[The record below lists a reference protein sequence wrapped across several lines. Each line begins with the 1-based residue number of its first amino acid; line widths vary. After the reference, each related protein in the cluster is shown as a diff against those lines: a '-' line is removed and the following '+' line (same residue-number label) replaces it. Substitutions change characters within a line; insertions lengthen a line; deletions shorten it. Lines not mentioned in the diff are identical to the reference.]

1 MSGVHVTMK
10 LLRRHALSVGLGLTG
25 LLGLAGAS
33 QAGEPWR
40 LATYNLRLNLAS
52 DGANAWPQRRAHV
65 LSLVRYHDWDVFG
78 TQEGLPDQ
86 IADLETLQGFTRVG
100 AGRDDGAQ
108 RGEHAAIFV
117 RTARFEV
124 LRSGTFWL
132 SETPDRPSKGWDG
145 RCCHRIATWV
155 ELRDRQAPGD
165 GPFFVF
171 NTHFDH
177 EGVVARRESARLL
190 LARRASLAGRLPTLV
205 IGDFNAPPGS
215 EPVQII
221 KGELLDARETSRT
234 PPYGPEGTF
243 NGFRIDAP
251 LPATER
257 IDHVFHSSQFDVLK
271 WGALTDSRQGRYPS
285 DHLPV
290 EVVLRL
296 R

>member
-1 MSGVHVTMK
+1 M
-10 LLRRHALSVGLGLTG
+10 R
-25 LLGLAGAS
+25 AS
-33 QAGEPWR
+33 HAGEPWR

-52 DGANAWPQRRAHV
+52 DGADAWPQRRAQV
-65 LSLVRYHDWDVFG
+65 LAMVRYHEWDVFG

-86 IADLETLQGFTRVG
+86 IADLESLEDFVRVG
-100 AGRDDGAQ
+100 VGRDDGAQ

-132 SETPDRPSKGWDG
+132 SETPERPSRGWDG
-145 RCCHRIATWV
+145 RCCNRIATWV
-155 ELRDRQAPGD
+155 ALRDRRTPDA
-165 GPFFVF
+165 GPFYVF

-190 LARRASLAGRLPTLV
+190 LAQRISIAGMAPSLV
-205 IGDFNAPPGS
+205 IGDFNSPPGS
-215 EPVQII
+215 EPVQILQD
-221 KGELLDARETSRT
+221 ELLDARATSRT

-251 LPATER
+251 LPAQQR
-257 IDHVFHSSQFDVLK
+257 IDHVFHTRGIQVLK
-271 WGALTDSRQGRYPS
+271 WGALTDSRQGRFPS

-290 EVVLRL
+290 EVLLRL
-296 R
+296 P